1 MLHTLGTRPS
11 RSAIQSMGIWVC
23 DRSPVL
29 HGSKRHIPIESDREG
44 VYQLYGGGGHRWVST
59 VHERTVMHGN
69 LWGLMFSV
77 SVWNIFLFLFSFL
90 NLILSLDSFSSVS
103 FPPLLFFSLNF
114 FILLPSSL
122 HFQCHSLFPS
132 ISPFSPSLSL
142 PTPLLLT
149 LSLSFLIIISILIIV
164 FQLVE

>member
-1 MLHTLGTRPS
+1 MLHIIGTRPS

-44 VYQLYGGGGHRWVST
+44 VYKLYGGGGHRWVST

-69 LWGLMFSV
+69 LYGLMFSV
-77 SVWNIFLFLFSFL
+77 SEWNIFLFLFSFL

-103 FPPLLFFSLNF
+103 FPPLLFLSINFSYCSPLHYTFNHTF
-114 FILLPSSL
+114 YSPLYLPFHL
-122 HFQCHSLFPS
+122 HSHSQPHSYLHYHHLF
-132 ISPFSPSLSL
+132 
-142 PTPLLLT
+142 
-149 LSLSFLIIISILIIV
+149 
-164 FQLVE
+164 

>member
-69 LWGLMFSV
+69 LYGLMFSV
-77 SVWNIFLFLFSFL
+77 SEWNIFLFLFSFL

-103 FPPLLFFSLNF
+103 FPPLLPLSINFLYCFPLHYPFNPTFYSPLYLPFHLHSHSQPHSYLHYHNLFS
-114 FILLPSSL
+114 
-122 HFQCHSLFPS
+122 
-132 ISPFSPSLSL
+132 
-142 PTPLLLT
+142 
-149 LSLSFLIIISILIIV
+149 
-164 FQLVE
+164 

>member
-90 NLILSLDSFSSVS
+90 ILILSLDSFSSVS

-114 FILLPSSL
+114 SSCSPLHYTFNHTFYSPLYLPFHL
-122 HFQCHSLFPS
+122 HSHSQPHSYLHYHHLF
-132 ISPFSPSLSL
+132 
-142 PTPLLLT
+142 
-149 LSLSFLIIISILIIV
+149 
-164 FQLVE
+164 